1 MRRTGLAVAAVFL
14 VVGCATAP
22 QTPDDEMVF
31 GRVDCRLLADHPDLL
46 PEFEQAKAI
55 CSNRG
60 EAQGEAASASMGT
73 GGGLGGSVVRA
84 MTSVSVR
91 DKTAIS
97 CMAERG
103 YLLKKRSEYMAW
115 CATMYPPKPTP
126 AVAEVKPKKPKSA
139 PKPNPEAPAPAQ

>member
-1 MRRTGLAVAAVFL
+1 MLRKAGLAAAIAL
-14 VVGCATAP
+14 VVSGCATAP
-22 QTPDDEMVF
+22 QSPDDELVF
-31 GRVDCRLLADHPDLL
+31 GRVDCRLGADHPELL

-60 EAQGEAASASMGT
+60 DAQGEAASASMGT

-115 CATMYPPKPTP
+115 CEAMYPPKATS
-126 AVAEVKPKKPKSA
+126 AAADTKKPKPTAAALTASQTS
-139 PKPNPEAPAPAQ
+139 PQ